1 MFQKIQGICTRI
13 GTRIFKID
21 QEMTEKI
28 ELKVGNPPKI
38 KLKMGQF
45 EPTLKIFLFLTARIF
60 NFFLIPVT
68 QTYQNESAPIFYY
81 AKSKKYC

>member
-1 MFQKIQGICTRI
+1 MKFKKLGGSENSGYLHQDRHKN
-13 GTRIFKID
+13 FKID

-45 EPTLKIFLFLTARIF
+45 EPTLKIFLFLKARII
-60 NFFLIPVT
+60 NFFFIPVT
-68 QTYQNESAPIFYY
+68 QTYQNESAPIF
-81 AKSKKYC
+81 